1 MVGASQRLSGLQLQ
15 KLLAQRQPSKWQVFL
30 YMVFRHRNIANFHA
44 FVNAFTACAQ
54 GMRWWRRSPS
64 WQMGRKK
71 SSEVSTVDLVERR
84 GQVGSVGARDSW
96 SSQQN
101 ESRQKGGCSLILCI
115 LFPGSKLDS
124 QEFSWTGILK

>member
-1 MVGASQRLSGLQLQ
+1 
-15 KLLAQRQPSKWQVFL
+15 
-30 YMVFRHRNIANFHA
+30 
-44 FVNAFTACAQ
+44 
-54 GMRWWRRSPS
+54 
-64 WQMGRKK
+64 MGRKK
-71 SSEVSTVDLVERR
+71 SREVSTVDLVERR